1 MWSKDR
7 FSSASTTT
15 WSTVGGI
22 GHSSRRQ
29 PTARM
34 LPSRP
39 CPNLGVTAA
48 AEFVPYL
55 LSGW

>member
-1 MWSKDR
+1 
-7 FSSASTTT
+7 
-15 WSTVGGI
+15 
-22 GHSSRRQ
+22 
-29 PTARM
+29 M

-39 CPNLGVTAA
+39 FPNLGVTAA